1 MACCRG
7 RSSEGS
13 QEERL
18 PATDPDTCPRPLRP
32 EAHLQ
37 TRMRGGVSASPA
49 AGTEPTLL
57 GGRGPQGLRRE
68 CDTSSCTGKMSPV
81 YRADFA
87 CHGPRAAARA
97 SCRRVTDPAQP
108 PPCLCST
115 HEPLRATPGLVH
127 SPLLSLRGDVDNT
140 MPPAT
145 SWDCSEGPSRCWPS
159 ASSDVHVRGDTP
171 TPSAS
176 TRLRQRAETEDK
188 GAPAVWQAAGGDTH
202 GPSPL
207 SPPSP
212 SSFPSFQ
219 EHLGTTP
226 FFCSSDVSAV

>member
-1 MACCRG
+1 MGPEGPLGDRTDAEPPAPDSPASASEQPALMACCRG

-81 YRADFA
+81 HRADFA

-115 HEPLRATPGLVH
+115 HEPLSQGDPGAGALS
-127 SPLLSLRGDVDNT
+127 SPLTARG
-140 MPPAT
+140 
-145 SWDCSEGPSRCWPS
+145 CGQ
-159 ASSDVHVRGDTP
+159 HH
-171 TPSAS
+171 
-176 TRLRQRAETEDK
+176 
-188 GAPAVWQAAGGDTH
+188 APC
-202 GPSPL
+202 
-207 SPPSP
+207 
-212 SSFPSFQ
+212 
-219 EHLGTTP
+219 HLLGLL
-226 FFCSSDVSAV
+226 